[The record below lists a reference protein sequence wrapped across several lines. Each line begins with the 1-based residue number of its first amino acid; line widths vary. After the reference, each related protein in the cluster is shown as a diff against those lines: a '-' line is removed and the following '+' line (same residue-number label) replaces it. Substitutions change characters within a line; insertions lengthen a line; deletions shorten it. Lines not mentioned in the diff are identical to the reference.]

1 VSPLFSNIY
10 LHTLDEFALH
20 KGFKYIRY
28 SDNFIIVDENRDR
41 MYIAYEQVNA
51 FVENQLL
58 LKLNENPYPFKDIKK
73 GFVFLGIFFKE
84 DVRRISHAKETK
96 IFRKLNYYTE
106 IRHQRDIEKCIERL
120 NAGIDGKKR
129 YYGFIQPLNQFEAF
143 DQHLIKRLGY
153 LLKYFVQ
160 KGMPSGKDDLEKLL
174 MKLVFFVDRSPSDI
188 RSLCQRLANDAFAG
202 TPPDNKKKAVKPQT
216 AQSKKAA
223 AQKNRYLKQ
232 VSSQTEVQISTPG
245 TFIGKTSAR
254 ITVRQNRK
262 NILEVPFSKI
272 KHISIHTSGVSL
284 SSDLVFQCSKSRI
297 PITFYSFKGHPI
309 AVLQSPVHSMGSL
322 SIQQIKTYE
331 TERSLELTK
340 RILKGKATNQLNLL
354 KYYRRSRKS
363 ESNAFAAAVE
373 NAIGKTRQILTDMQ
387 SIEFNIPYSVTRDR
401 LFSGEARIS
410 VYYWG
415 GMKLLIQPELGFEK
429 RVRFKAGD
437 LVNNMLNY
445 GYGILYQRV
454 WQSIQKQGLNPHI
467 SFLHAFQAGKPT
479 LVYDMVEEFRQ
490 PFADRAVFS
499 LLTKGKKG
507 ADLNIDPKTGLLN
520 KKTRDLV
527 VKAVLERLSSLI
539 NYRGEKKKCETI
551 IELQMKNLVLFLK
564 GEKIYKPFISGY

>member
-1 VSPLFSNIY
+1 
-10 LHTLDEFALH
+10 
-20 KGFKYIRY
+20 
-28 SDNFIIVDENRDR
+28 
-41 MYIAYEQVNA
+41 
-51 FVENQLL
+51 
-58 LKLNENPYPFKDIKK
+58 
-73 GFVFLGIFFKE
+73 
-84 DVRRISHAKETK
+84 
-96 IFRKLNYYTE
+96 
-106 IRHQRDIEKCIERL
+106 
-120 NAGIDGKKR
+120 
-129 YYGFIQPLNQFEAF
+129 
-143 DQHLIKRLGY
+143 
-153 LLKYFVQ
+153 
-160 KGMPSGKDDLEKLL
+160 
-174 MKLVFFVDRSPSDI
+174 
-188 RSLCQRLANDAFAG
+188 
-202 TPPDNKKKAVKPQT
+202 
-216 AQSKKAA
+216 
-223 AQKNRYLKQ
+223 
-232 VSSQTEVQISTPG
+232 
-245 TFIGKTSAR
+245 
-254 ITVRQNRK
+254 
-262 NILEVPFSKI
+262 
-272 KHISIHTSGVSL
+272 
-284 SSDLVFQCSKSRI
+284 
-297 PITFYSFKGHPI
+297 
-309 AVLQSPVHSMGSL
+309 
-322 SIQQIKTYE
+322 
-331 TERSLELTK
+331 LELTK

-490 PFADRAVFS
+490 PFVDRAVFS